1 MTTTTSELTNN
12 FSKFYN
18 RVVKDRQPVIIS
30 DQEKPE
36 AVLINYAV
44 YVDLLE
50 DLELKDRF
58 LDAYKSTRNESTTN
72 LNELKIKYGLS

>member
-18 RVVKDRQPVIIS
+18 RVVKDGQPLVIS
-30 DQEKPE
+30 EQDKPQ
-36 AVLINYAV
+36 AVLINYSI
-44 YVDLLE
+44 YIDLLE
-50 DLELKDRF
+50 DLELKERF
-58 LDAYKSTRNESTTN
+58 SEAYKSTRKEPTIN